1 MANVEELLLT
11 TNVCKYTGS
20 VIIYIYMCVCMCVC
34 VCAYV
39 LYIVNL
45 AFINYLMYQHKQ
57 D

>member
-20 VIIYIYMCVCMCVC
+20 VIIYIYVCVY

>member
-20 VIIYIYMCVCMCVC
+20 VIIYICVC